1 MSGVIV
7 AMRRTLLSCTSL
19 VPAFRSSWALAAGI
33 FHELRKAKGTKKSMI
48 PVPAAARRSL
58 TAWTLAAFAF
68 VGPARAADPALA
80 NTISSLLDFNRQEV
94 AVLTTALALLGFSVV
109 AAILLMHHRVRA
121 ARAEAK
127 LRADNSDLQVQAD
140 SYRALLFAEPQ
151 ILISWPAGSNRPR
164 ISGDMWLVL
173 QRDSPQRILAFG
185 TWLAPEPALQ
195 MDHAVDALR
204 ETGESFLL
212 NLTAANGQP
221 IEATG
226 RAIGGQAIV
235 RIRQLSGVKKELAE
249 TNLRLK
255 SVMEET
261 EMLRGFAAASPWPL
275 WAKGANGK
283 LVYANAAYAQ
293 ATEAISVNDA
303 IERNLELLDSS
314 DRTEMEQELSANAGF
329 SGRLPIVARGERR
342 IHDVRAINVGDGSVG
357 IAIDASEADALS
369 SALVRMAEAHRR
381 TLDQLSSGVAVFD
394 GQRRLAFYNDSYRRL
409 WDLDPAFLDGNPD
422 DSSVLERLRAAR
434 KLPEQ
439 ADFRAWKA
447 KLHEAYRAIEP
458 AKDTWYL
465 PDGRALGVVTTPNP
479 EGGVIYL
486 FDDVTESLDLARR
499 FDRLIRVQRETLDS
513 LAEGVAVFGS
523 NGKAQLFNPAFARM
537 WKLSPEQLADEPH
550 IDAVAAWC
558 RPLFDEAGAWRSIR
572 EAITGIENRNDVPL
586 KLERTDGSVLDCMS
600 RPLPDGATML
610 TFQDIT
616 DTENVE
622 RALRESNEALEAAGQ
637 MKLNFVHHVSYEL
650 RAPLT
655 TIIGFAHFLSDPS
668 TGPLTPKQAEYL
680 DYVTKSTNALLAL
693 TDSILDLATID
704 AGAMKLELGPVDI
717 PKAIEAAAE
726 GIQDRLATDRIRL
739 RIEIDPK
746 VGSFIGDQRR
756 VVQVLYNLLAN
767 AVGFSPQDAI
777 VGVAARRTGRSVVFT
792 VTDQGPGIAPDVKDK
807 VFGRFESFAHGS
819 RRRGPGLGLSLV
831 ESFVQ
836 LHGGRVRVDSTLGN
850 GTTVI
855 CEFPIDQAVRDAA
868 E

>member
-19 VPAFRSSWALAAGI
+19 VPA
-33 FHELRKAKGTKKSMI
+33 
-48 PVPAAARRSL
+48 AARRSVSAFGL
-58 TAWTLAAFAF
+58 TTSFA
-68 VGPARAADPALA
+68 GSALAADPSLTQ
-80 NTISSLLDFNRQEV
+80 TISSLLDFNRQEV

-109 AAILLMHHRVRA
+109 ASILLMHNRVRA
-121 ARAEAK
+121 ARTETK
-127 LRADNSDLQVQAD
+127 LRADIGDLQAQAD
-140 SYRALLFAEPQ
+140 SYQTLLFAEPQ
-151 ILISWPAGSNRPR
+151 IVIAWPAGGNRPR
-164 ISGDMWLVL
+164 ISGDTSLVL
-173 QRDSPQRILAFG
+173 QQDSPQRILAFG
-185 TWLAPEPALQ
+185 TWLSPEPARQ

-204 ETGESFLL
+204 EAGESFLL
-212 NLTAANGQP
+212 NLTTSNGHA
-221 IEATG
+221 IEAMG

-235 RIRQLSGVKKELAE
+235 RIRPLAGVKKELAE

-275 WAKGANGK
+275 WAKGAKGK
-283 LVYANAAYAQ
+283 LIYANAAYAQ
-293 ATEAISVNDA
+293 ATEASDVDDA
-303 IERNLELLDSS
+303 IGRNLELLDSAHRA
-314 DRTEMEQELSANAGF
+314 DMEQSLGAKKAYDA
-329 SGRLPIVARGERR
+329 RLPIVAGGERR
-342 IHDVRAINVGDGSVG
+342 IYDVRAINVGGGSVG

-369 SALVRMAEAHRR
+369 AALVRMVDAHRR

-409 WDLDPAFLDGNPD
+409 WDLDPAFLDNNPD
-422 DSSVLERLRAAR
+422 DSSVLDRLRASR

-479 EGGVIYL
+479 EGGVTYL

-499 FDRLIRVQRETLDS
+499 FDRLIKVQRETLDS

-523 NGKAQLFNPAFARM
+523 NGKARLFNPAFARM
-537 WKLSPEQLADEPH
+537 WKLSPEQLGDEPH
-550 IDAVAAWC
+550 IDTVAAWC
-558 RPLFDEAGAWRSIR
+558 KPLLADAKAWRIIR
-572 EAITGIENRNDVPL
+572 ESITGLENRNDVPL

-622 RALRESNEALEAAGQ
+622 RALRESNEALQAADQ

-668 TGPLTPKQAEYL
+668 TGPLTGKQAEYL
-680 DYVTKSTNALLAL
+680 DYVTKSTNALMAL

-717 PKAIEAAAE
+717 PGAIAAAAE
-726 GIQDRLATDRIRL
+726 GIQDRLATDRIAL
-739 RIEIDPK
+739 KIDIDPN
-746 VGSFIGDQRR
+746 VGTFIGDQRR

-767 AVGFSPQDAI
+767 AVGFSPQDAT
-777 VGVAARRTGRSVVFT
+777 VGVSAKRGERSVVFA
-792 VTDQGPGIAPDVKDK
+792 VTDSGPGIAPDVKDK
-807 VFGRFESFAHGS
+807 MFDRFESFAHGS
-819 RRRGPGLGLSLV
+819 RRRGAGLGLSLV

-836 LHGGRVRVDSTLGN
+836 LHGGKVRVDSALGK
-850 GTTVI
+850 GTTVT

>member
-1 MSGVIV
+1 
-7 AMRRTLLSCTSL
+7 MRRTLLSCTAL
-19 VPAFRSSWALAAGI
+19 VLPFNC
-33 FHELRKAKGTKKSMI
+33 
-48 PVPAAARRSL
+48 PAAAGDLRLQHAVS
-58 TAWTLAAFAF
+58 TLFE
-68 VGPARAADPALA
+68 
-80 NTISSLLDFNRQEV
+80 FNHQEV
-94 AVLTTALALLGFSVV
+94 AVLTTALSLLGFSVL
-109 AAILLMHHRVRA
+109 AAILLMRNRVRA

-127 LRADNSDLQVQAD
+127 LRADIADLQAQAD

-151 ILISWPAGSNRPR
+151 VLISWEAGGHRPK
-164 ISGDMWLVL
+164 ISGDIALFL
-173 QRDSPQRILAFG
+173 QQDSPQRILAFG
-185 TWLAPEPALQ
+185 TWLPPEPALK

-204 ETGESFLL
+204 ETGEAFLL
-212 NLTAANGQP
+212 NLATANGRA
-221 IEATG
+221 IEAMG

-235 RIRQLSGVKKELAE
+235 RIRELSGLRQELAE
-249 TNLRLK
+249 TNRRLT
-255 SVMEET
+255 SLTEET
-261 EMLRGFAAASPWPL
+261 EMLRGFAAAAPWPI
-275 WAKGANGK
+275 WAKGAEGN
-283 LVYANAAYAQ
+283 LIYANPAYAET
-293 ATEAISVNDA
+293 TEASTVPDA
-303 IERNLELLDSS
+303 IERSLELLDTA
-314 DRTEMEQELSANAGF
+314 DRADMERALAATAAF
-329 SGRLPIVARGERR
+329 TARLPIVARGERR
-342 IHDVRAINVGDGSVG
+342 IYDVRAVNVRGGSVG
-357 IAIDASEADALS
+357 IAVDASEPDALS

-409 WDLDPAFLDGNPD
+409 WDLDPAFLDANPD
-422 DSSVLERLRAAR
+422 DSSVLDRLRASR

-439 ADFRAWKA
+439 ADFRGWKA

-458 AKDTWYL
+458 TKDTWYL
-465 PDGRALGVVTTPNP
+465 PDGRALSVVTTPNP
-479 EGGVIYL
+479 EGGVTYL

-537 WKLSPEQLADEPH
+537 WKLSPDALRDEPH
-550 IDAVAAWC
+550 IDTVAAWC
-558 RPLFDEAGAWRSIR
+558 KPLFDDVSAWRTIR

-586 KLERTDGSVLDCMS
+586 KLERKDGSLLDCMS

-622 RALRESNEALEAAGQ
+622 RALRESNEALKAADQ
-637 MKLNFVHHVSYEL
+637 MKIDFVHHVSYEL

-693 TDSILDLATID
+693 TNNILDLATID

-717 PKAIEAAAE
+717 GKAIAAAAE

-739 RIEIDPK
+739 K
-746 VGSFIGDQRR
+746 VDVAPNIGSFVGDERR

-767 AVGFSPQDAI
+767 AVGFSPQDAT
-777 VGVAARRTGRSVVFT
+777 VVVSARRTERSVVFT
-792 VTDQGPGIAPDVKDK
+792 VTDSGPGIPADVKDK
-807 VFGRFESFAHGS
+807 VFDWFESRSQGS
-819 RRRGPGLGLSLV
+819 RHRGAGLGLSLV
-831 ESFVQ
+831 RSFVE
-836 LHGGRVRVDSTLGN
+836 LHGGKVRVDSTVGR
-850 GTTVI
+850 GTTVT
-855 CEFPIDQAVRDAA
+855 CDFPIDQAAHRNAA

>member
-19 VPAFRSSWALAAGI
+19 VPAAVRRGVTALGLVAFASAALAD
-33 FHELRKAKGTKKSMI
+33 E
-48 PVPAAARRSL
+48 PSL
-58 TAWTLAAFAF
+58 
-68 VGPARAADPALA
+68 GH
-80 NTISSLLDFNRQEV
+80 TISSVLDFNRQEV

-109 AAILLMHHRVRA
+109 ASILLMHNRVRA
-121 ARAEAK
+121 ARTETK
-127 LRADNSDLQVQAD
+127 LRADIGDLQAQAD
-140 SYRALLFAEPQ
+140 SYQTLLFAEPQ
-151 ILISWPAGSNRPR
+151 ILIAWPAGGNRPR
-164 ISGDMWLVL
+164 ISGDTSLVL
-173 QRDSPQRILAFG
+173 QQDSPQRILAFG
-185 TWLAPEPALQ
+185 TWLPPEPALQ

-212 NLTAANGQP
+212 NLTTANGHA
-221 IEATG
+221 IEAMG

-235 RIRQLSGVKKELAE
+235 RIRPLSGVKKELAE

-275 WAKGANGK
+275 WAKGAKGK
-283 LVYANAAYAQ
+283 LIYANAAYAQ
-293 ATEAISVNDA
+293 ATEAAGVDDA
-303 IERNLELLDSS
+303 MARNLELLDSS
-314 DRTEMEQELSANAGF
+314 HRGDMEQALSAKKAYDA
-329 SGRLPIVARGERR
+329 RLPIVASGERR
-342 IHDVRAINVGDGSVG
+342 IYDVRAINVGGGSVG
-357 IAIDASEADALS
+357 IAIDASEADTLS
-369 SALVRMAEAHRR
+369 SALVRMVDAHRR

-409 WDLDPAFLDGNPD
+409 WDLDQAFLDNNPD
-422 DSSVLERLRAAR
+422 DSSVLDRLRASR

-465 PDGRALGVVTTPNP
+465 PDGRALSVVTTPNP
-479 EGGVIYL
+479 EGGVTYL
-486 FDDVTESLDLARR
+486 FDDVTERLDLERR

-523 NGKAQLFNPAFARM
+523 NGKARLFNPAFAKM
-537 WKLSPEQLADEPH
+537 WKLSPEQLGDEPH
-550 IDAVAAWC
+550 IDTVAAWC
-558 RPLFDEAGAWRSIR
+558 TPLLDDAKAWRTIR
-572 EAITGIENRNDVPL
+572 ESITGLDNRNDVAL

-622 RALRESNEALEAAGQ
+622 RALRESNESLQAADQ

-680 DYVTKSTNALLAL
+680 DYVTKSTNALMAL

-717 PKAIEAAAE
+717 PGAIEAAAE

-739 RIEIDPK
+739 KIDIAPN
-746 VGSFIGDQRR
+746 VGTFIGDQRR

-767 AVGFSPQDAI
+767 AVGFSSQDAT
-777 VGVAARRTGRSVVFT
+777 VGVSAKRSERSVVFA
-792 VTDQGPGIAPDVKDK
+792 VTDSGPGIAPDVKDK
-807 VFGRFESFAHGS
+807 MFDRFESFAHGS
-819 RRRGPGLGLSLV
+819 RRRGAGLGLSLV

-836 LHGGRVRVDSTLGN
+836 LHGGKVRVDSTLGK
-850 GTTVI
+850 GTTVT